1 MKMNEATSKDNKGML
16 LGKLHDSLHDNSRS
30 IGITDTILVGA
41 TYVFNILLLLMITV
55 SEKKSIIFVLLAC
68 LIIINILILATFKN
82 SRELRE
88 KLHARQ
94 KQIYEDLG
102 LAVYFDESVIQ
113 NYKSRYN
120 IWMALDIVLGIT
132 VLVVSILLKF

>member
-1 MKMNEATSKDNKGML
+1 MNEDISKENKGIL

-30 IGITDTILVGA
+30 VGITDTILVGS
-41 TYVFNILLLLMITV
+41 TYVFNILLLFMITL
-55 SEKKSIIFVLLAC
+55 SEKKSIIFVFLAC
-68 LIIINILILATFKN
+68 LIIINLLILATFKN
-82 SRELRE
+82 SRDLRE

-102 LAVYFDESVIQ
+102 LAIYFDGSVIQ

-120 IWMALDIVLGIT
+120 IWMALDIVLGVT
-132 VLVVSILLKF
+132 VVIVAILLKF